1 VIAFDAP
8 QQVLADGAVN
18 GLVYALLAMGLVIVY
33 RSTRVIN
40 FAVAA
45 IGLPGAMLT
54 TFVAVQYGIPTPLA
68 WIVGLLA
75 GATLGATAELI
86 VVRRLFTAPRVIL
99 LVATIGLSQ
108 VALAI
113 TISLPKADVLRPVFP
128 QPIGGSMRI
137 GDVALSG
144 AAQTI
149 IIVVPL
155 VAACLGWLLTRT
167 TFGKQVTAASDNP
180 DLSRLSGISPKRAST
195 IVWTIAGVIATLSMM
210 LIAGRLGSTGQIATL
225 GPATLARA
233 LAVFVIAGMLSFPR
247 CLLAGL
253 ALGVI
258 EAFIGY
264 NFLDAPGLIESLLLI
279 AVLIA
284 VYFQSRR
291 AEPEGASTFLFAAKS
306 RPIPEA
312 IRDRWWVRQHGR
324 IIFVVGFAIAFAVPF
339 IVTQPSR
346 AYLYSSIVCMALVAL
361 SVTIV
366 TGWAGQLS
374 LGQMAFAGIGALGT
388 AALVRGTELAA
399 GLPGGRTVRFQFGPT
414 SLPIAIIALTVICA
428 LVAAVI
434 GAGALRVRGLLL
446 GVSTFVFA
454 YAAQGHLFRTELL
467 TGGASPPI
475 RLPRSTVAGIDL
487 TDQRTY
493 YWCVLGILAII
504 VATVARLR
512 RRAPWRRMAAVRDNS
527 ATAAAYTVGATRE
540 KLVSFVLAGGLAGL
554 AGGLLGALTQ
564 NINTNQL
571 FIVSDSLD
579 VVAIAVIGGLGTIAG
594 PLLGALWVEGLPAF
608 FPDNET
614 IPLVASGAG
623 LLVLLLYF
631 PGGLVQI
638 GYSARDALFA
648 YAAARATPQPA
659 RVRPTTWTRPVRE
672 HIAPDAPAIDAR
684 GVVVNFGGVRAVDDA
699 TITVARGEV
708 VGLIG
713 TNGAGKST
721 LLNAIGGYVP
731 AGGHIQ
737 VLGHDVTKLASHRR
751 AALGLGRTFQAATLF
766 PEMSVRQ
773 TVMVALE
780 ARRRVGV
787 LSHALAL
794 PTAGRDEARKR
805 SEADEI
811 IDFLG
816 LGRYADATISE
827 LSTGTRRIVE
837 LAGLLAVNAEV
848 MCLDEPTAGV
858 AQRETEAFG
867 PLLLAI
873 RRELDASILIIEH
886 DMPLIMSMSDRVY
899 CLEAGRVI
907 AEGIPEQVRSNP
919 TVVASY
925 LGTDERAIAR
935 SDSNAAA
942 APTAP
947 APAAPTAS

>member
-1 VIAFDAP
+1 MIALDAP

-18 GLVYALLAMGLVIVY
+18 GLIYGLLAMGLVIVY
-33 RSTRVIN
+33 KSTRVIN

-45 IGLPGAMLT
+45 MGLPGALLT
-54 TFVAVQYGIPTPLA
+54 ALVAVQYGLPHPLA
-68 WIVGLLA
+68 WLVGLIA
-75 GATLGATAELI
+75 GAAFGATAELI

-99 LVATIGLSQ
+99 LVATIGVAQ
-108 VALAI
+108 VAVAV
-113 TISLPKADVLRPVFP
+113 TIALPKIDELRPVFP
-128 QPIGGSMRI
+128 TLIGGSRNI
-137 GDVALSG
+137 GDVTLSG

-149 IIVVPL
+149 IIVVPV
-155 VAACLGWLLTRT
+155 VAALLGWLLTRT
-167 TFGKQVTAASDNP
+167 TFGKQVTASSDNA
-180 DLSRLSGISPKRAST
+180 DLARLSGISPKRAST
-195 IVWTIAGVIATLSMM
+195 IVWTIAGIIATLSMM
-210 LIAGRLGSTGQIATL
+210 LIAGRLGGTSQIATL
-225 GPATLARA
+225 GPPTLARA
-233 LAVFVIAGMLSFPR
+233 LVVFVIAGMVSFPR
-247 CLLAGL
+247 CLVAGL
-253 ALGVI
+253 ALGLI

-284 VYFQSRR
+284 VFFQSRR
-291 AEPEGASTFLFAAKS
+291 AEPEGVSTFLFAAKV
-306 RPIPEA
+306 RPVPEA

-324 IIFVVGFAIAFAVPF
+324 IIFVVVFLIASVVPF
-339 IVTQPSR
+339 IVTEPSR
-346 AYLYSSIVCMALVAL
+346 AYLYASIVCMAMVAL

-388 AALVRGTELAA
+388 ASLVRGTELGI
-399 GLPGGRTVRFQFGPT
+399 GLPGGRTLFIQLGPT
-414 SLPIAIIALTVICA
+414 SLPVAIVALTVICG

-446 GVSTFVFA
+446 GVTTFVFA
-454 YAAQGHLFRTELL
+454 YAAQVHLFRTELL
-467 TGGASPPI
+467 TGGATPPI
-475 RLPRSTVAGIDL
+475 RLPRGTVAGIDL

-493 YWCVLGILAII
+493 YWCVLGILAIV
-504 VATVARLR
+504 VATIARLR
-512 RRAPWRRMAAVRDNS
+512 RRAPWRRMAAVRDNPAS
-527 ATAAAYTVGATRE
+527 AAAYSVGATRE

-564 NINTNQL
+564 NINPNQL
-571 FIVSDSLD
+571 FSVSDSLD
-579 VVAIAVIGGLGTIAG
+579 VVSIAVIGGLGSIAG

-608 FPDNET
+608 FPDNDVV
-614 IPLVASGAG
+614 PLLASGLG
-623 LLVLLLYF
+623 LLILLLYF

-648 YAAARATPQPA
+648 FVAARATPPPEP
-659 RVRPTTWTRPVRE
+659 VRPTAWTRPTRE
-672 HIAPDAPAIDAR
+672 HSAADSPAIDAR
-684 GVVVNFGGVRAVDDA
+684 DVVVNFGGVRAVDA
-699 TITVARGEV
+699 ASITVARGEV

-731 AGGHIQ
+731 ARGHIE
-737 VLGHDVTKLASHRR
+737 VLGHDVGKMPTHRR

-780 ARRRVGV
+780 ARHRVGV

-805 SEADEI
+805 TEADEI

-816 LGRYADATISE
+816 LGRYRDATINE

-907 AEGIPEQVRSNP
+907 AEGTPEDVRSNP

-935 SDSNAAA
+935 SDTAA
-942 APTAP
+942 T
-947 APAAPTAS
+947 TSR